1 MHALVD
7 ARRGALRPS
16 SARCPTRCP
25 GPAPGRQAL
34 RVNPPSTPGRAD
46 HGASGPCR
54 PVCGGGAGRGRTTPC
69 TARGSPAST
78 SPTVVATVLRRLP
91 LRRLARSPVR
101 DVALRADH
109 GGGPEPRPGPSDPA
123 RSRRRKTPVQ
133 PSPGRPGPPGS
144 AWTRPTDPWRTSW
157 EHLLVNPGPRTGHP
171 TMPAA
176 PTGRQAPV
184 SRTGGPPRRRGPRGN
199 HHHTKRHTP
208 PAEITGKYA
217 GEVRQGVQ
225 EGQGADAGAGV
236 RASLLEQG

>member
-34 RVNPPSTPGRAD
+34 RVDTPSTPGRAD

-78 SPTVVATVLRRLP
+78 SPAVVATVLRRLP

-109 GGGPEPRPGPSDPA
+109 GGGPEPRPGPSDLA

-144 AWTRPTDPWRTSW
+144 AWTRPTDPWRASW
-157 EHLLVNPGPRTGHP
+157 EHLLVNPVQEQGIPRCSPPPRAGRRRSHE
-171 TMPAA
+171 PAA
-176 PTGRQAPV
+176 PLDAE
-184 SRTGGPPRRRGPRGN
+184 GPAGITATLKDTP
-199 HHHTKRHTP
+199 P